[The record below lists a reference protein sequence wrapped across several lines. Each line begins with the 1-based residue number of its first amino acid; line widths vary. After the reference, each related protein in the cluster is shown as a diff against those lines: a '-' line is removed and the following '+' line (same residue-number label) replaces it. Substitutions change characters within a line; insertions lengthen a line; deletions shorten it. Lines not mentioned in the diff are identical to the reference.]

1 MRKEPRQARSRAT
14 VDAIV
19 QAGAHILSA
28 HGWAGFNTNDV
39 ADTAGVSI
47 GSLYQYFPDKQALI
61 EAIRQRHLHEVLA
74 VLPEPDIGETP
85 LAQLVVN
92 LVEGMIAA
100 HSVHPALHRV
110 LLEKAP
116 PHTGSGSAQAIFEA
130 EYLNRYRALVA
141 ACPRARGKAAKDTMV
156 QVLSAAMEGVIHS
169 AARNGTLQS
178 PALKKELI
186 HLISTYLFAT

>member
-19 QAGAHILSA
+19 QAGAHILST

-39 ADTAGVSI
+39 AGTAGVSI

-61 EAIRQRHLHEVLA
+61 EAIRQRHLSDVLA
-74 VLPEPDIGETP
+74 VLPKPDAAEKPI
-85 LAQLVVN
+85 AQLVAG

-110 LLEKAP
+110 LLEKVP
-116 PHTGSGSAQAIFEA
+116 PHTGSGSAQAVFEA
-130 EYLNRYRALVA
+130 EYLSRYRALVV
-141 ACPRARGKAAKDTMV
+141 ACPRARGKAANETMV
-156 QVLSAAMEGVIHS
+156 QVLSATVEGVIHS

-178 PALKKELI
+178 PALKRELI
-186 HLISTYLFAT
+186 HLVKAYLGAS